1 MDKQSGLL
9 KERRVMQSNANIG
22 TLETVPTKDLNVY
35 YKNARR
41 GDVDLIAESMQRNGV
56 YKPLVV
62 NRGTK
67 TGRPMEVL
75 CGNHS
80 LMAIRRLADEN
91 PRDERWQTVDVYV
104 IDVDEQQAARTVI
117 ADNKASDEA
126 TYEVE
131 ELVNLLTELP
141 DLAGTGFDRDE
152 LDELLEALDTPE
164 LEEETPPEETTNDGY
179 DLLVECADA
188 EERARVKKQLL
199 AQGVVVSN
207 V

>member
-1 MDKQSGLL
+1 MNKVPISQL
-9 KERRVMQSNANIG
+9 KFFPG
-22 TLETVPTKDLNVY
+22 
-35 YKNARR
+35 NARR
-41 GDVDLIAESMQRNGV
+41 GDIDLIAESLERLGQ
-56 YKPLVV
+56 YKPVV
-62 NRGTK
+62 AC
-67 TGRPMEVL
+67 TGGKAPELANVIL
-75 CGNHS
+75 TGNHTV
-80 LMAIRRLADEN
+80 MAAQRLGWGTIDVH
-91 PRDERWQTVDVYV
+91 WVDVDADTAKR
-104 IDVDEQQAARTVI
+104 IVI

-164 LEEETPPEETTNDGY
+164 LEEETPPEETTSDSY

-199 AQGVVVSN
+199 AQGVIVSN

>member
-1 MDKQSGLL
+1 MTQTPISQL
-9 KERRVMQSNANIG
+9 KRASIG
-22 TLETVPTKDLNVY
+22 ALETVSTKDLSVY

-164 LEEETPPEETTNDGY
+164 LEEETPPEETANDSY

>member
-1 MDKQSGLL
+1 MPKKRAS
-9 KERRVMQSNANIG
+9 IG
-22 TLETVPTKDLNVY
+22 ALETVSTKDLNVY

-117 ADNKASDEA
+117 ADNKANDEA

-164 LEEETPPEETTNDGY
+164 LEEETPPEEPAADGY
-179 DLLVECADA
+179 DLLVECVDA

>member
-1 MDKQSGLL
+1 MPKKRAS
-9 KERRVMQSNANIG
+9 IG
-22 TLETVPTKDLNVY
+22 ALETVHTKDLNVY

-152 LDELLEALDTPE
+152 LDELLEALDAPE
-164 LEEETPPEETTNDGY
+164 LGEETPPEETTTDGY
-179 DLLVECADA
+179 DLLVECTDA

>member
-1 MDKQSGLL
+1 MPKKRAS
-9 KERRVMQSNANIG
+9 IG
-22 TLETVPTKDLNVY
+22 ALETVSTKDLSVY

-164 LEEETPPEETTNDGY
+164 LEEETPPEETTNDSY
-179 DLLVECADA
+179 DLLVECTDA

-199 AQGVVVSN
+199 AQGVIVSN

>member
-1 MDKQSGLL
+1 
-9 KERRVMQSNANIG
+9 MQSKANIG

-117 ADNKASDEA
+117 ADNKANDEA

-164 LEEETPPEETTNDGY
+164 VEEETPPEEPANDSY
-179 DLLVECADA
+179 DLLVECTDA

>member
-1 MDKQSGLL
+1 MPKKRAS
-9 KERRVMQSNANIG
+9 IG
-22 TLETVPTKDLNVY
+22 ALETVSTKDLSVY

-152 LDELLEALDTPE
+152 LDELLEALDSPE
-164 LEEETPPEETTNDGY
+164 LEEETPPEETTSDGY

>member
-1 MDKQSGLL
+1 MPKKRAS
-9 KERRVMQSNANIG
+9 IG
-22 TLETVPTKDLNVY
+22 ALETVSTKDLNVY

-141 DLAGTGFDRDE
+141 DLSGTGFDRDE
-152 LDELLEALDTPE
+152 LDELLEALDAPE

-179 DLLVECADA
+179 DLLVECTDA

-199 AQGVVVSN
+199 SQGVVVSN

>member
-1 MDKQSGLL
+1 MPKKRAS
-9 KERRVMQSNANIG
+9 IG
-22 TLETVPTKDLNVY
+22 GLETVSTKDLNVY

-41 GDVDLIAESMQRNGV
+41 GNVDLIMESMETNGV

-117 ADNKASDEA
+117 ADNKSSDEA

-164 LEEETPPEETTNDGY
+164 LEEETPPEETTADGY

>member
-1 MDKQSGLL
+1 
-9 KERRVMQSNANIG
+9 MQSKANIG
-22 TLETVPTKDLNVY
+22 TLETVHTKDLNVY

-117 ADNKASDEA
+117 ADNKSSDEA

-152 LDELLEALDTPE
+152 LDELLEALDAPE
-164 LEEETPPEETTNDGY
+164 LAEETPPEETTADGY

>member
-1 MDKQSGLL
+1 MTQTPISQL
-9 KERRVMQSNANIG
+9 KRASIG
-22 TLETVPTKDLNVY
+22 ALETVSTKDLSVY

-117 ADNKASDEA
+117 ADNKANDEA

-164 LEEETPPEETTNDGY
+164 LEEETPPEETANDSY

>member
-1 MDKQSGLL
+1 
-9 KERRVMQSNANIG
+9 MQSKANIG
-22 TLETVPTKDLNVY
+22 TLETVHTKDLSVY

-117 ADNKASDEA
+117 ADNKSSDEA

-164 LEEETPPEETTNDGY
+164 VEEETPPEEPTSDGY
-179 DLLVECADA
+179 DLLVECSDA

>member
-1 MDKQSGLL
+1 MTQTPISQL
-9 KERRVMQSNANIG
+9 KRASIG
-22 TLETVPTKDLNVY
+22 ALETVSTKELNVY

-117 ADNKASDEA
+117 ADNKSSDEA

-152 LDELLEALDTPE
+152 LDELLEALDAPE
-164 LEEETPPEETTNDGY
+164 LEEETPPEETTADGY